1 MLESG
6 HAGAG
11 TNEENCWNRLLD
23 LLQERI
29 QDLAAMVVEVF
40 FAATRELI
48 CWNRLLDL
56 LDLAKFFVAAVSSDA
71 CVFVVTGVCFS
82 CHR

>member
-1 MLESG
+1 MATDGGALPVLEPSTRR
-6 HAGAG
+6 AGSSTGG
-11 TNEENCWNRLLD
+11 TGEVNCWNRLLD
-23 LLQERI
+23 LLKERI

-56 LDLAKFFVAAVSSDA
+56 LDPAKSLL
-71 CVFVVTGVCFS
+71 
-82 CHR
+82 

>member
-1 MLESG
+1 MLEPSTRR
-6 HAGAG
+6 AGSSTGG
-11 TNEENCWNRLLD
+11 TGEVNCWNRLLD

-56 LDLAKFFVAAVSSDA
+56 LDPVKFLL
-71 CVFVVTGVCFS
+71 
-82 CHR
+82 